1 MDIELK
7 QNRLIMLILS
17 MVLSIILIIC
27 WIILS
32 INVLIPWWSSLL
44 DGIRE
49 WADEQGAAL
58 LGLIIPLIFMG
69 ILLIALLFI
78 ITIVP
83 ICAQAA
89 EIVFI
94 IIALIVRKKWFFI
107 VLMIDGFVSF
117 NILTGISCILI
128 LKDNKNKKNIEVLE

>member
-1 MDIELK
+1 
-7 QNRLIMLILS
+7 
-17 MVLSIILIIC
+17 
-27 WIILS
+27 
-32 INVLIPWWSSLL
+32 
-44 DGIRE
+44 
-49 WADEQGAAL
+49 
-58 LGLIIPLIFMG
+58 MG

-78 ITIVP
+78 ITIAP

-94 IIALIVRKKWFFI
+94 IIAIIVRKKWFFI